1 MPSVPW
7 RPDGTDGDGSFTAGA
22 GGWAGMAASWA
33 TESRNV
39 ARRHEEQVSC
49 DRAAEVEEPIVV
61 ARRPADEHV
70 LQHLLDGAGRA
81 AVADEIRAELT
92 VPRSTEGHVVTQDLG
107 VSALWA
113 DVGLTV
119 SSSST
124 LDSFVRPTMRS
135 CNPG

>member
-92 VPRSTEGHVVTQDLG
+92 VPRSTEGHVVTQDLDLLA
-107 VSALWA
+107 ALDNRGQRVVGRRRLDGIVEF
-113 DVGLTV
+113 DVG
-119 SSSST
+119 
-124 LDSFVRPTMRS
+124 
-135 CNPG
+135 

>member
-1 MPSVPW
+1 
-7 RPDGTDGDGSFTAGA
+7 
-22 GGWAGMAASWA
+22 MAASWA

-92 VPRSTEGHVVTQDLG
+92 VPRSTEGHVVTQDLDLLA
-107 VSALWA
+107 ALDNRGQRVVGRRRLDGIVEF
-113 DVGLTV
+113 DVG
-119 SSSST
+119 
-124 LDSFVRPTMRS
+124 
-135 CNPG
+135 